1 MSEKIFQQVPA
12 PVLPRYT
19 DEEIQIRSMSF
30 LKSLSNR
37 RTIRDFSDKFIEREI
52 IENCIRVAGSAPSG
66 ANMQP
71 WHFVLISDPA
81 IKKQIRIAA

>member
-19 DEEIQIRSMSF
+19 DEEMRIRSMSF

-52 IENCIRVAGSAPSG
+52 IENSEWLA
-66 ANMQP
+66 QP
-71 WHFVLISDPA
+71 LVEPICNLGILYSYLI
-81 IKKQIRIAA
+81 QL

>member
-19 DEEIQIRSMSF
+19 DEEMLIRSMSF
-30 LKSLSNR
+30 FKSISNR
-37 RTIRDFSDKFIEREI
+37 RTVRDFSDKPIKREV
-52 IENCIRVAGSAPSG
+52 IENCIRVAGTAPSG

-71 WHFVLISDPA
+71 WHFVLIS
-81 IKKQIRIAA
+81 QQ